1 MLHKIFNLSS
11 LVSVIGL
18 FYVYITYQKLYQLMN
33 PLDGIDI
40 IPGGE
45 VVAPHWQE
53 NATFS
58 VLCFLSSNTRFT
70 QFKISELKERK
81 AILFIKHGLE
91 FNTNLEAEITMHFNI
106 TTPGGMKTHS
116 SLSSEETTSQL
127 TTTTS
132 SSGGGSFLT
141 NLFWSTPPPANV
153 TMTSVSNK
161 LWKLLRTNTSSVQL
175 HVLAVKT
182 TNSNGDKTKRKISG
196 RSGSGSGSSSAG
208 SGQTDPA
215 ELPVDPDIEALGGLD
230 EITSGLLKDGT
241 ALYDVISM
249 IKWDVIPKSYA
260 HRYLLKDVPVIGE

>member
-1 MLHKIFNLSS
+1 
-11 LVSVIGL
+11 
-18 FYVYITYQKLYQLMN
+18 MN

-45 VVAPHWQE
+45 MVSPHWQE

-58 VLCFLSSNTRFT
+58 VLCFLSSNKRFQT
-70 QFKISELKERK
+70 FKISELKERK

-116 SLSSEETTSQL
+116 SEETTSQL
-127 TTTTS
+127 IPPS
-132 SSGGGSFLT
+132 SSGGMSLLT
-141 NLFWSTPPPANV
+141 NLFWTTPPAVNV
-153 TMTSVSNK
+153 SMTSVSNK

-182 TNSNGDKTKRKISG
+182 TNGDGEKRKRKVSSSRSG
-196 RSGSGSGSSSAG
+196 GSSGSGEVDAV
-208 SGQTDPA
+208 DP
-215 ELPVDPDIEALGGLD
+215 PVDSDIEALGGLD
-230 EITSGLLKDGT
+230 EITAGLLKDGT

-260 HRYLLKDVPVIGE
+260 HRYLLKDVPVIGND